1 MRVAWGGGCLTAGD
15 LDLPA
20 HHGLLVVNAGNGTV
34 PVEHAS
40 FAIMLKWP
48 PIMGILGALRV
59 LSGTSRNDLAE
70 LTINGVRAAWFPM
83 LGAGRYV
90 ARAVAACSG
99 SCRSTPTTGHG
110 WLLSGYRSGRRV

>member
-1 MRVAWGGGCLTAGD
+1 VRVAWGGGCLTAGD

-48 PIMGILGALRV
+48 PIMGISAHYEYSPEPV
-59 LSGTSRNDLAE
+59 ETTS
-70 LTINGVRAAWFPM
+70 P
-83 LGAGRYV
+83 
-90 ARAVAACSG
+90 S
-99 SCRSTPTTGHG
+99 
-110 WLLSGYRSGRRV
+110 

>member
-1 MRVAWGGGCLTAGD
+1 MTVFVDYVGRRAPGRNYNG
-15 LDLPA
+15 PK
-20 HHGLLVVNAGNGTV
+20 GLA
-34 PVEHAS
+34 
-40 FAIMLKWP
+40 
-48 PIMGILGALRV
+48 PIIGIIGALRV
-59 LSGTSRNDLAE
+59 LPGTSRNDLAE